1 MKKFIVFIITAIML
15 MATSCATT
23 YISQTYGDIS
33 LLNYSGE
40 PIRKYDNAV
49 IDTET
54 TTTDG
59 IAYVSK
65 NGTYGIKAGGAL
77 NFRDNDGEYHY
88 INGGIIIIDNLHSKT
103 ASYSGS
109 GKVNADEVIEKE
121 EKFNEIKKNYAL
133 CKAQIDENNKRIRKL
148 KRGTEE
154 YNVLSDQNKAMKEK
168 MKKLQQDAYKLG
180 YDHFQLNENISTE
193 KIISS
198 KKK

>member
-15 MATSCATT
+15 MVTSCATT
-23 YISQTYGDIS
+23 YVSQTYGDVS

-40 PIRKYDNAV
+40 SIRKYDNAV

-59 IAYVSK
+59 ISYVSK

-88 INGGIIIIDNLHSKT
+88 ISGGIIIIDNLHSKT
-103 ASYSGS
+103 A
-109 GKVNADEVIEKE
+109 KVIEKK

-180 YDHFQLNENISTE
+180 YNRFQLNENVNTE

-198 KKK
+198 KSK